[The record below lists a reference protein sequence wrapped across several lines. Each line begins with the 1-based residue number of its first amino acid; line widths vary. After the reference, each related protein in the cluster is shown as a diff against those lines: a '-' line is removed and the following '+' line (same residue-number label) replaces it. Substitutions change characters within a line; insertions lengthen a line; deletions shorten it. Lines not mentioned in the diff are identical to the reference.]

1 MKESLQNIGDLI
13 AEPSAAFSRL
23 KSQPRSGIAFIVFY
37 IFSVLL
43 LWALAPYTQQLMSE
57 GMAEADA
64 PAEQLQTFA
73 QVMGTLIIF
82 LGPVFVVI
90 GFIIS
95 STLLKLGARYLLK
108 NETLRFRHIYAA
120 VIHIWLINCLI
131 QLVNTALLLVF
142 RDAGDVKSTADF
154 KMIPGLHML
163 FDSGANAKLLVFL
176 SHINPLSLWLIAVIA
191 IAIAVLADLEKNRA
205 RIAAVMLWGIGVLY
219 EVMFAT

>member
-1 MKESLQNIGDLI
+1 MNESLQNIGDLI
-13 AEPSAAFSRL
+13 AEPRSTFTRL
-23 KSQPRSGIAFIVFY
+23 KSQPRSGVAFIIFY
-37 IFSVLL
+37 LFSVLL

-57 GMAEADA
+57 GMAETEA
-64 PAEQLQTFA
+64 PPEQLQTVA

-82 LGPVFVVI
+82 VGPLFAVV

-95 STLLKLGARYLLK
+95 GALLKLGAQYLLR

-120 VIHIWLINCLI
+120 VIHISLINCVI

-142 RDAGDVKSTADF
+142 RDVGDVKSVADF

-163 FDSGANAKLLVFL
+163 FDAGANAKLLVFL

-191 IAIAVLADLEKNRA
+191 IALVVLTDMEKIRS
-205 RIAAVMLWGIGVLY
+205 RIAAVILWLLMISY
-219 EVMFAT
+219 EVLFAS

>member
-1 MKESLQNIGDLI
+1 MNESLQNIGDLI
-13 AEPSAAFSRL
+13 AEPKSTFTRL
-23 KSQPRSGIAFIVFY
+23 KLEPRSGVAFVIFY
-37 IFSVLL
+37 LFSVLL
-43 LWALAPYTQQLMSE
+43 LWAIAPYTQQLMSE

-64 PAEQLQTFA
+64 SSEQLQTFA

-82 LGPVFVVI
+82 LGPVFAVVA
-90 GFIIS
+90 FIIS
-95 STLLKLGARYLLK
+95 SALLKLGARYLLK

-120 VIHIWLINCLI
+120 IIHIWLINCLI

-142 RDAGDVKSTADF
+142 RDVGDVKSTVDF

-163 FDSGANAKLLVFL
+163 FDSEANAKLLVFL

-205 RIAAVMLWGIGVLY
+205 RVAAVILWSIGVLY
-219 EVMFAT
+219 EVVFAT